1 MRSPG
6 VRQKAGRE
14 MKYLQV
20 QRHDDTRSTQKKKK
34 KNDPESVRRRLQNS
48 LPWALSRW
56 FSRVILGKDLSKKK

>member
-6 VRQKAGRE
+6 VRQRAGRE

-20 QRHDDTRSTQKKKK
+20 QRQDDTMSTQKKKK

>member
-20 QRHDDTRSTQKKKK
+20 QRQDDTMSTQKKKK

>member
-20 QRHDDTRSTQKKKK
+20 QRQDDTMSTQKKRKA
-34 KNDPESVRRRLQNS
+34 DPESVRRRLQNS

>member
-20 QRHDDTRSTQKKKK
+20 QRQDHTMSEHKKR